1 MALLERCLSPE
12 LLEDLVNYKYCL
24 IGLVFTL
31 SLPACTEQNKAPV
44 VLETSAV
51 SSVEVMSQRGEDEQS
66 SPAVAMDIYKSPTCG
81 CCSKW
86 VDHAEDRGF
95 SFTTHHPADL
105 NKLKSDWNIAPQYQ
119 SCHTVVSDAG
129 YVFEGHIPARFLQQF
144 LAAPPADA
152 LGLSVPAMPMGSP
165 GMEMGDRFTP
175 YQVLLLKRDGSAE
188 VYAQVS
194 SPLEQY

>member
-1 MALLERCLSPE
+1 MG
-12 LLEDLVNYKYCL
+12 YKYCL

-31 SLPACTEQNKAPV
+31 SLLACSEQKRAPA
-44 VLETSAV
+44 VLKTPAV
-51 SSVEVMSQRGEDEQS
+51 STADGVSQSVEVRQAQAQPRS
-66 SPAVAMDIYKSPTCG
+66 VIAMDVYKSPSCG
-81 CCSKW
+81 CC
-86 VDHAEDRGF
+86 G
-95 SFTTHHPADL
+95 
-105 NKLKSDWNIAPQYQ
+105 KSEWGIAPQYQ
-119 SCHTVVSDAG
+119 SCHTVVSDDG

-188 VYAQVS
+188 IYGQVS

>member
-1 MALLERCLSPE
+1 MNYRYCLLGAVLSLALL
-12 LLEDLVNYKYCL
+12 
-24 IGLVFTL
+24 
-31 SLPACTEQNKAPV
+31 ACTEQNKAPV

-51 SSVEVMSQRGEDEQS
+51 SSVDVANQQGEVEQS
-66 SPAVAMDIYKSPTCG
+66 SAAIAMDVYKSPSCG
-81 CCSKW
+81 CCGKW

-105 NKLKSDWNIAPQYQ
+105 NKLKTEWGIAPQYQ
-119 SCHTVVSDAG
+119 SCHTVVSDDG

-144 LAAPPADA
+144 LAAPPVDA
-152 LGLSVPAMPMGSP
+152 LGLSVPAMPVGSP

-188 VYAQVS
+188 VYGQVS

>member
-1 MALLERCLSPE
+1 M
-12 LLEDLVNYKYCL
+12 NYRYCF
-24 IGLVFTL
+24 IGAVL
-31 SLPACTEQNKAPV
+31 SLGLLACSEENRAPA

-51 SSVEVMSQRGEDEQS
+51 SSVDVVSQPGAGERP
-66 SPAVAMDIYKSPTCG
+66 SPAIAMDIYKSPTCG

-86 VDHAEDRGF
+86 VEHAEDRGF

-105 NKLKSDWNIAPQYQ
+105 SKLKSDWNIAPQYQ
-119 SCHTVVSDAG
+119 SCHTVVSAGG
-129 YVFEGHIPARFLQQF
+129 YVFEGHIPARVIQQF
-144 LAAPPADA
+144 LAAPPVDA

-175 YQVLLLKRDGSAE
+175 YQVLLLKRNGSAE
-188 VYAQVS
+188 IYAQVS

>member
-1 MALLERCLSPE
+1 MG
-12 LLEDLVNYKYCL
+12 YKYCL

-31 SLPACTEQNKAPV
+31 SLLACSEQKRAPA
-44 VLETSAV
+44 VLKTPAV
-51 SSVEVMSQRGEDEQS
+51 STADGVSQSVEVRQAQAQPRS
-66 SPAVAMDIYKSPTCG
+66 VIAMDVYKSPSCG
-81 CCSKW
+81 CCGKW
-86 VDHAEDRGF
+86 VDHAEGRGF

-105 NKLKSDWNIAPQYQ
+105 NKLKTEWGIAPQYQ
-119 SCHTVVSDAG
+119 SCHTVVSDDG

-188 VYAQVS
+188 IYGQVS